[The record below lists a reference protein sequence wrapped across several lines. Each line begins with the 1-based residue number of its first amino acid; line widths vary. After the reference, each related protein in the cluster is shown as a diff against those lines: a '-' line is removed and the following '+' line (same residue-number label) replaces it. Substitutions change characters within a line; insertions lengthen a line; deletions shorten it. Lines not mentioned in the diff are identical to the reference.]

1 MNEIPLFRSLIG
13 KWCLRYPPDENAIPQ
28 KFKDHSGMVCALA
41 RVLALVGFF
50 TTGGNIWTWMIWFP
64 IIFVFNTDDCYKVY
78 EEIWEIRT
86 KKKLTLGQTFSK
98 IAGILID
105 DQIKKIEQR
114 RGKK

>member
-13 KWCLRYPPDENAIPQ
+13 KWCLRYPPDGNAVPQ
-28 KFKDHSGMVCALA
+28 KYKDHSMMVCAVA
-41 RVLALVGFF
+41 RVLAVAGLFL
-50 TTGGNIWTWMIWFP
+50 TGDNIWTWIIWFP
-64 IIFVFNTDDCYKVY
+64 IIFVFNTDDFYKVY
-78 EEIWEIRT
+78 EELWEIRT

-105 DQIKKIEQR
+105 DQIKKMEQR